1 MTRDKAQ
8 ASGGAPGRHA
18 RPQSR
23 AVRTH
28 QQDQLDRLAIVFD
41 QAAELDLARSIDWQV
56 AGLDHRQKGGRVAE
70 LALDRW
76 RGEAERIM
84 L

>member
-18 RPQSR
+18 RPQRR

-28 QQDQLDRLAIVFD
+28 LQDQLDRLAIVFD
-41 QAAELDLARSIDWQV
+41 QAAELDLARS
-56 AGLDHRQKGGRVAE
+56 KGGRVAE